1 MLLVFLNKR
10 RKANGDYRSVTIV
23 ANIPQIYEYE
33 FIEIFITTFV
43 TFFPQVNLV
52 SEKGTV
58 SRNVF

>member
-33 FIEIFITTFV
+33 FIEIFITTFE

>member
-33 FIEIFITTFV
+33 FIEIFITTFE

-52 SEKGTV
+52 SEKCTV